1 MSLFKKKFKTN
12 IKVDE
17 NVLTLYLGL
26 KALLQQS
33 PQLPKEYLVEG
44 YKYLNK
50 IKELSDIDNDDLD
63 DDWIEYSYNAIYE
76 KSKVKEESDK

>member
-50 IKELSDIDNDDLD
+50 IKELSDNDYLD
-63 DDWIEYSYNAIYE
+63 DDLIEYSYNAIYE

>member
-50 IKELSDIDNDDLD
+50 IKELSDIDNDYLD
-63 DDWIEYSYNAIYE
+63 DDLIEYSYSAVYE

>member
-26 KALLQQS
+26 KVLLQQS

-50 IKELSDIDNDDLD
+50 IKELSGIDNDYLD
-63 DDWIEYSYNAIYE
+63 DDLIEYSYNAIYE

>member
-1 MSLFKKKFKTN
+1 MSLLKKKFKTN
-12 IKVDE
+12 IQVDE

-33 PQLPKEYLVEG
+33 PLLPKEYLEEG

-50 IKELSDIDNDDLD
+50 IKELSGIDNDYLD
-63 DDWIEYSYNAIYE
+63 DDLIKYTYSAIYE
-76 KSKVKEESDK
+76 KSEINKN

>member
-17 NVLTLYLGL
+17 NVLTHYLGI
-26 KALLQQS
+26 KALLLQT
-33 PQLPKEYLVEG
+33 PQLPKQYLVEG

-50 IKELSDIDNDDLD
+50 IKELSDIDNDYLD
-63 DDWIEYSYNAIYE
+63 DDLIEYSYNAIYE

>member
-26 KALLQQS
+26 KTLLQQS
-33 PQLPKEYLVEG
+33 PKLPKEYLVEG

-50 IKELSDIDNDDLD
+50 IKELSGIDNDYLD
-63 DDWIEYSYNAIYE
+63 DDLIEYSYNAIYE